1 VDGDEREPVAAVH
14 PVAGEVDPE
23 RRLRQLGGHLLRRQ
37 RHLPRLV
44 RVPVQ
49 AQILLL
55 WIALRVEILDVVG
68 EGAEDGGAAGAEVL
82 EDVLDGARG
91 GTAAA
96 PAAAASAAVAAVGCV
111 HGREAA
117 RG

>member
-1 VDGDEREPVAAVH
+1 EARGVVEGDGDEPRVRVDGDEREPVAAVH
-14 PVAGEVDPE
+14 PVAREVDPE

-55 WIALRVEILDVVG
+55 
-68 EGAEDGGAAGAEVL
+68 
-82 EDVLDGARG
+82 
-91 GTAAA
+91 
-96 PAAAASAAVAAVGCV
+96 C
-111 HGREAA
+111 RENPQTHIH
-117 RG
+117 RFETR